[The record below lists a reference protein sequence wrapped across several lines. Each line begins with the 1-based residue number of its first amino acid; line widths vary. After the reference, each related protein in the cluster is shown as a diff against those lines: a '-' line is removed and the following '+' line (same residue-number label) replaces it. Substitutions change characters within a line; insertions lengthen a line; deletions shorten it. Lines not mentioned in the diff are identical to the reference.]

1 MVLQSPSQN
10 KHIFDLRIIIRVII
24 GGGGSYLQAPME
36 SFDESCEL
44 KQQIQG
50 KKTHIYATLWFD
62 SFVRGHPDAAI

>member
-1 MVLQSPSQN
+1 
-10 KHIFDLRIIIRVII
+10 
-24 GGGGSYLQAPME
+24 ME